1 MDWIRAMEV
10 ALVANMLTQYDV
22 QYFTPQ
28 YNKEHQLT
36 DANPTPLLVKTEHQ

>member
-1 MDWIRAMEV
+1 MEV

-28 YNKEHQLT
+28 YNKEHQY
-36 DANPTPLLVKTEHQ
+36 